1 MKIYK
6 SDVYTT
12 IALILLVVCFTFPA
26 IAFYKVPQK
35 IAAGQIDSIPSYVYP
50 LWNLYQ
56 KGRYVSPYTPK
67 GAEGDLKKMIE
78 KKGEVGM
85 MSFPVWY
92 VALEAPNYPKAAF
105 PEGIPVW
112 FHVDGFSGDIHEMN
126 TINHY
131 VGMYPL
137 EDGAKIERALG
148 PFLMLGISLLMILFI
163 CIRKKWSWI
172 FMLPSALFP
181 LGFFAFYSGW
191 MYWFGHNMQE
201 WGAFKIK
208 AFMPTALGFG
218 HVAHFTT
225 KSFPSASNAAGELQ
239 KAIDDASEFAT
250 VKLGPG
256 LYEGNIVIRKP
267 LTLVA
272 TQPSAV
278 IKGDGKGSVVTVESS
293 YVTIEGLEIIN
304 SGGEH
309 QTIDSGIAVKNGFN
323 VKIKNNK
330 IHECLFGVNLEK
342 SNNCVVEDNQISSK
356 KLSLGLR
363 GDGIRLWY
371 SHSNLIIKNHTFQ
384 VRDNVFWYSSGNT
397 VEKNIGRNSRYSLH
411 FMYADRNKVLDND
424 FQDNS
429 VGIFLMFSQGSTLK
443 NNLLANAT
451 GPFGIGIG
459 MKEASDIL
467 VEDNNILY
475 NARGF
480 YIDAS
485 PYVPGTVNTFKDNRI
500 EFNSVA
506 FHLHGTLYG
515 SIFEDNVIKGN
526 IDDVVNDT
534 PESKIAL
541 NRWNRN
547 YWDNYQGFDRDKDGI
562 GDIPFEQRMFADRL
576 WQHKHPV
583 KIFYASPVLELL
595 NMLWKIMPFSE
606 PELVAKDNEPR
617 VLLPGGQTP

>member
-1 MKIYK
+1 MVSSNRIFRR
-6 SDVYTT
+6 SRLPRLLSGGLWSSATLFGLSLFV
-12 IALILLVVCFTFPA
+12 IA
-26 IAFYKVPQK
+26 
-35 IAAGQIDSIPSYVYP
+35 
-50 LWNLYQ
+50 
-56 KGRYVSPYTPK
+56 
-67 GAEGDLKKMIE
+67 
-78 KKGEVGM
+78 
-85 MSFPVWY
+85 
-92 VALEAPNYPKAAF
+92 
-105 PEGIPVW
+105 
-112 FHVDGFSGDIHEMN
+112 
-126 TINHY
+126 
-131 VGMYPL
+131 
-137 EDGAKIERALG
+137 
-148 PFLMLGISLLMILFI
+148 
-163 CIRKKWSWI
+163 
-172 FMLPSALFP
+172 
-181 LGFFAFYSGW
+181 
-191 MYWFGHNMQE
+191 
-201 WGAFKIK
+201 
-208 AFMPTALGFG
+208 
-218 HVAHFTT
+218 
-225 KSFPSASNAAGELQ
+225 PSASYAAGELQ

-356 KLSLGLR
+356 NLSLGLR

-500 EFNSVA
+500 EFNSVT

-576 WQHKHPV
+576 WQHKPPV

>member
-208 AFMPTALGFG
+208 ALGVG

-225 KSFPSASNAAGELQ
+225 KSFPSIGFWIL
-239 KAIDDASEFAT
+239 
-250 VKLGPG
+250 
-256 LYEGNIVIRKP
+256 VI
-267 LTLVA
+267 
-272 TQPSAV
+272 
-278 IKGDGKGSVVTVESS
+278 
-293 YVTIEGLEIIN
+293 
-304 SGGEH
+304 
-309 QTIDSGIAVKNGFN
+309 IAV
-323 VKIKNNK
+323 
-330 IHECLFGVNLEK
+330 
-342 SNNCVVEDNQISSK
+342 
-356 KLSLGLR
+356 LS
-363 GDGIRLWY
+363 
-371 SHSNLIIKNHTFQ
+371 
-384 VRDNVFWYSSGNT
+384 
-397 VEKNIGRNSRYSLH
+397 
-411 FMYADRNKVLDND
+411 VLA
-424 FQDNS
+424 
-429 VGIFLMFSQGSTLK
+429 
-443 NNLLANAT
+443 LLA
-451 GPFGIGIG
+451 
-459 MKEASDIL
+459 
-467 VEDNNILY
+467 
-475 NARGF
+475 R
-480 YIDAS
+480 
-485 PYVPGTVNTFKDNRI
+485 
-500 EFNSVA
+500 
-506 FHLHGTLYG
+506 
-515 SIFEDNVIKGN
+515 
-526 IDDVVNDT
+526 
-534 PESKIAL
+534 
-541 NRWNRN
+541 RN
-547 YWDNYQGFDRDKDGI
+547 
-562 GDIPFEQRMFADRL
+562 
-576 WQHKHPV
+576 
-583 KIFYASPVLELL
+583 EL
-595 NMLWKIMPFSE
+595 K
-606 PELVAKDNEPR
+606 K
-617 VLLPGGQTP
+617 Q